1 MLTYKLFSQNPHQ
14 SQDEI
19 STDKTENAEVQ
30 KLFSRISSLSMNR
43 SCPLRTNESLSLVLC
58 LNWEVSIN
66 QSLSW
71 IDCAIWSSGQQFPSF
86 QTMMVIHYHLNLH
99 NFLLFFTREMAE
111 TAAKCQKSKN
121 WVQAWCN
128 TVNSWAKSCSTSQIA
143 SQWAV
148 WDHKTI
154 SSEKLYSTSE
164 PNTKYCQ
171 RVSIVTVFHLKE
183 LGHLGTFHRQCALF
197 FLPTSSADKP
207 TVLPQF
213 VEFSYWQIMIF
224 WRNFNQ
230 KSNDPAHSSLLS
242 QETGKS
248 KSVTMLQLYLFL
260 AVQEGRSP
268 PEDSC
273 VTQSPVERH
282 TAPC

>member
-14 SQDEI
+14 SQDKI
-19 STDKTENAEVQ
+19 FTYKTETAEVQ
-30 KLFSRISSLSMNR
+30 KLFSHISSLSMNR
-43 SCPLRTNESLSLVLC
+43 SCPLRTNESLSPVLC

-86 QTMMVIHYHLNLH
+86 QTMTVIHYHLNLH
-99 NFLLFFTREMAE
+99 NFLLFFIRERAE

-128 TVNSWAKSCSTSQIA
+128 TVNSWAKSCSTGQIA

-154 SSEKLYSTSE
+154 SSENLYSTSE

-171 RVSIVTVFHLKE
+171 RVGIVTVFHFKE
-183 LGHLGTFHRQCALF
+183 PRHLGTFHRQRALF

-207 TVLPQF
+207 TVFPRF

-224 WRNFNQ
+224 WSNFNQ
-230 KSNDPAHSSLLS
+230 KSNDPARISLLS
-242 QETGKS
+242 QETEPQ
-248 KSVTMLQLYLFL
+248 SVTTLQLYLFL
-260 AVQEGRSP
+260 PIQEGRSP
-268 PEDSC
+268 PQDSC

-282 TAPC
+282 TDPF